1 MFWNSTQEK
10 ALQEKSDESVEEL
23 SHDDNQQIIV
33 TPPTQGRTL
42 LPGPAAA
49 LVSGVTGIT
58 SFYVRAGTK
67 VGGWG
72 LYAGR
77 EATLKTLS
85 VGRSVLE
92 TVLIAAGR
100 DVSARSNGELGR
112 AEAENILE
120 RSVCSFLP
128 VFFSSDTKLTQM
140 TSPRSQPFIPP
151 SQPSLSS
158 LPQASI

>member
-1 MFWNSTQEK
+1 MFWKSSQEN
-10 ALQEKSDESVEEL
+10 ALQDKSEESADEIT
-23 SHDDNQQIIV
+23 HGDNQQVIIAQ
-33 TPPTQGRTL
+33 PAQGRTL

-92 TVLIAAGR
+92 TVLVAAGR

-120 RSVCSFLP
+120 RSVHTITFLQ
-128 VFFSSDTKLTQM
+128 SATLG
-140 TSPRSQPFIPP
+140 
-151 SQPSLSS
+151 
-158 LPQASI
+158 

>member
-1 MFWNSTQEK
+1 MQD
-10 ALQEKSDESVEEL
+10 KSDEFIEEQP
-23 SHDDNQQIIV
+23 DDNNQQLVIV
-33 TPPTQGRTL
+33 QPPQGRTL
-42 LPGPAAA
+42 LPAPAAA

-92 TVLIAAGR
+92 TVLVAAGR

-120 RSVCSFLP
+120 RSV
-128 VFFSSDTKLTQM
+128 
-140 TSPRSQPFIPP
+140 
-151 SQPSLSS
+151 
-158 LPQASI
+158 

>member
-1 MFWNSTQEK
+1 MFWISSQE
-10 ALQEKSDESVEEL
+10 QGQQDKSDDFVEEQP
-23 SHDDNQQIIV
+23 HDDNQQLVIAQH
-33 TPPTQGRTL
+33 PQGRTL

-67 VGGWG
+67 IGGWG

-92 TVLIAAGR
+92 SVLIAAGR

-120 RSVCSFLP
+120 RSVCSL
-128 VFFSSDTKLTQM
+128 
-140 TSPRSQPFIPP
+140 
-151 SQPSLSS
+151 
-158 LPQASI
+158 